1 VVEDSFDQKPLALI
15 IEDDRKLAAIF
26 AQAINRAGFEAEI
39 IRQGQV
45 ALARLAESSPQL
57 VLLDL
62 HLPSGSG
69 QEILS
74 YIRLKPHLARTK
86 VIIGTADPL
95 LAESLQ
101 GDPDLIL
108 IKPISFTQLR
118 DLAMRLN
125 LPSAG

>member
-1 VVEDSFDQKPLALI
+1 MVGDPFDQKPLALI
-15 IEDDRKLAAIF
+15 IEDDRKLATIF
-26 AQAINRAGFEAEI
+26 AQAISMAGFESETI
-39 IRQGQV
+39 YQGQA
-45 ALARLAESSPQL
+45 ALVRLAESSPQL

-62 HLPSGSG
+62 HLPGGSG

>member
-1 VVEDSFDQKPLALI
+1 VAGDSFDQKPLALI

-26 AQAINRAGFEAEI
+26 AQAINMAGFESETI
-39 IRQGQV
+39 YQGQA

-62 HLPSGSG
+62 HLPGSSG
-69 QEILS
+69 QEILE
-74 YIRLKPHLARTK
+74 YIRLEPHLTKTK

-95 LAESLQ
+95 LAENFQ
-101 GDPDLIL
+101 GDADLIL

-118 DLAMRLN
+118 DLASRLH
-125 LPSAG
+125 G